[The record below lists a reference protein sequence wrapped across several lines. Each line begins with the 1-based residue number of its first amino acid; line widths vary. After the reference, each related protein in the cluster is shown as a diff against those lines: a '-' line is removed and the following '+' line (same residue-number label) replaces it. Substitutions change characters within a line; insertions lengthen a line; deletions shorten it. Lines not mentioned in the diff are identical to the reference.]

1 MKIIDI
7 LTSAN
12 IAACPARFRQA
23 LSILLPLECEFA
35 QDGETIEIENVPGD
49 SGGRTFAGIDES
61 SNPTFPYHAPTPH
74 AVVATY
80 EQEWNHLRACELPHP
95 VGVALFVQGTNQGAR
110 PCQLMI
116 QNAINDFGEKI
127 NVDGLLGP
135 ATIRAAWN
143 INGEDLTRAFL
154 AKSRARYTHIIT
166 NNPSLQKFKAGWLNR
181 VAAIEKALSLA
192 F

>member
-1 MKIIDI
+1 MKILDI

-23 LSILLPLECEFA
+23 LSILIPLECEFEK
-35 QDGETIEIENVPGD
+35 DGETIETENVPGD

-61 SNPTFPYHAPTPH
+61 SNPTFPYNAPTPS

-80 EQEWNHLRACELPHP
+80 EKEWNHLRACELPHP
-95 VGVALFVQGTNQGAR
+95 VGVALFVQGTNQGAKT
-110 PCQLMI
+110 CSSMLQDSI
-116 QNAINDFGEKI
+116 TNFGGKI
-127 NVDGLLGP
+127 LVDGNIGP
-135 ATIRAAWN
+135 ATVRAAWN
-143 INGEDLTRAFL
+143 INGDDLTRAFL

-192 F
+192 

>member
-1 MKIIDI
+1 MRITDI
-7 LTSAN
+7 LTAAN
-12 IAACPARFRQA
+12 ITACPARFRQA
-23 LSILLPLECEFA
+23 LSILLPLECEFEK
-35 QDGETIEIENVPGD
+35 DGETIEIENVAGD

-80 EQEWNHLRACELPHP
+80 EKEWNHLRSCEFPHP

-110 PCQLMI
+110 TCQLMI
-116 QNAINDFGEKI
+116 QNAINDFGGKL
-127 NVDGLLGP
+127 NVDGRIGP

-154 AKSRARYTHIIT
+154 AKSRSRYKHIIT
-166 NNPSLQKFKAGWLNR
+166 RWPRLKKFEKGWFNR
-181 VAAIEKALSLA
+181 LAAIEKALSLV
-192 F
+192 

>member
-35 QDGETIEIENVPGD
+35 QDGETIETENVPGD

-61 SNPTFPYHAPTPH
+61 SNPTFPYHAPTPS

-80 EQEWNHLRACELPHP
+80 EKEWNSLRACELPHP
-95 VGVALFVQGTNQGAR
+95 VGVVLFVQGTNQGDET
-110 PCQLMI
+110 CQLMI
-116 QNAINDFGEKI
+116 QHAINDYGEKI
-127 NVDGLLGP
+127 HVDGRLGP
-135 ATIRAAWN
+135 ATIRASWN
-143 INGEDLTRAFL
+143 INAEDLTRSFL
-154 AKSRARYTHIIT
+154 AKSRARYASRIQK
-166 NNPSLQKFKAGWLNR
+166 NPRLQKFKEGWLNR
-181 VAAIEKALSLA
+181 VVAIEKALSLA
-192 F
+192 